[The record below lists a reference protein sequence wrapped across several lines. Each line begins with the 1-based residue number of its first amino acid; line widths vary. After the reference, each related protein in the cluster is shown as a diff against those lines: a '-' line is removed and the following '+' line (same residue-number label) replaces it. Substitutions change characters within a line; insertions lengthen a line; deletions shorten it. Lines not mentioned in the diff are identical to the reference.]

1 MAKVSKPLAYSM
13 YCTLS
18 YYAWSLLIGVV
29 RYIFR
34 GDRRGEFGKKIFFCF
49 VIFCYF
55 FVVSGFG
62 FFKTLNPNSALAP
75 TGNSTGTNWN
85 FHSSLTNLINEIVK
99 FFCIYGF
106 VTSCSVKRRSRNRS
120 DPVVRLRCVTNKK
133 NPASIPILCFFQRG
147 LHILH
152 ANKAHKF
159 VLHWNLYYQ

>member
-1 MAKVSKPLAYSM
+1 MSTTSISEVIQKNIFSVTAQLILLKILLFVRKDIYMAKVSKPLAYSM

-85 FHSSLTNLINEIVK
+85 FHSSLTNLINDCQI
-99 FFCIYGF
+99 FLCIRFC
-106 VTSCSVKRRSRNRS
+106 N
-120 DPVVRLRCVTNKK
+120 
-133 NPASIPILCFFQRG
+133 ILFSQT
-147 LHILH
+147 
-152 ANKAHKF
+152 
-159 VLHWNLYYQ
+159 